1 MEVRQATPN
10 DMKDIAIEKARQAGL
25 VAGPTVDRI
34 KQLGNLVVT
43 RVRPALFD
51 GENFVSTELTRSG
64 PKETLTPPAEAANLI
79 SNALTNVTNEYQKL
93 RILAGPVPGVLPAAQ
108 EAVRKELAPILKTLG
123 DNLNKLQSKG
133 MDAGIVTLIQ
143 EQLKNL
149 KELTGISTPFLK

>member
-34 KQLGNLVVT
+34 KQLGNLVT

-93 RILAGPVPGVLPAAQ
+93 RIRAGPVPGVLPAAQ